1 MNKNN
6 QFPTED
12 WSIPVPLTSEI
23 LHIAGQFAKEQPIA
37 TKAQQIYLNT
47 IAVCAVNNYLRILGI
62 PTNLTAGDSWNSA
75 VRLVE
80 DVADLWII
88 GKGSLEC
95 RPILSGSSTCSIPP
109 LIGLEKIGY
118 VMVEINQEYQQAILR
133 GFASNKQLSGHL
145 SVDNLNSLADLPVYL
160 NQIRPLV
167 NLSQWLRNIFETG
180 WETIEI
186 LGKQPN
192 QPALAFRSK
201 FKTNNLQRC
210 KLLELGHKGELIALI
225 VTIISESKSPLL
237 RLSSAGSKA
246 TGVPRSNINLVIEL
260 KPGSSQC
267 YLPANLQLILLDE
280 QQQAIIDTK
289 TKECNPH
296 IQLDLTAE
304 PGEHFTIKIL
314 KGDVTFTENFIV

>member
-23 LHIAGQFAKEQPIA
+23 LQIAEQFAQEQSIPR
-37 TKAQQIYLNT
+37 KAQQVYLNT

-80 DVADLWII
+80 DVADLWIT

-95 RPILSGSSTCSIPP
+95 RPIQSGTLTCSIPP

-118 VMVEINQEYQQAILR
+118 LIVEIDREDKQAILR
-133 GFASNKQLSGHL
+133 GFTANKQLSGVL
-145 SVDNLNSLADLPVYL
+145 SIDKLNSLEDLPAYL
-160 NQIRPLV
+160 DKLRPLV

-180 WETIEI
+180 WETTEI
-186 LGKQPN
+186 LGKQVN
-192 QPALAFRSK
+192 QPAFAFRSK
-201 FKTNNLQRC
+201 LKINHLQRC

-225 VTIISESKSPLL
+225 VTITSELK
-237 RLSSAGSKA
+237 
-246 TGVPRSNINLVIEL
+246 SNINIVVEL
-260 KPGSSQC
+260 KPASSQI

-280 QQQAIIDTK
+280 EQQPIIDTK
-289 TKECNPH
+289 TKEANQH

-304 PGEHFTIKIL
+304 PGEHFTIKVL
-314 KGDVTFTENFIV
+314 KGEVTFTENFIV